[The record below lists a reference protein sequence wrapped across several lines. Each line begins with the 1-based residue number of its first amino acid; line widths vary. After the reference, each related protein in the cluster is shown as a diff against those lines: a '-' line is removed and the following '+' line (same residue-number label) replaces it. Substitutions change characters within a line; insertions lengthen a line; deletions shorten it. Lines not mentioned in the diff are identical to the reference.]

1 MVVDDTIGTGLLFAS
16 LFHEDPENYAIIS
29 NNLYSAQKT
38 YEFLLNFLNEDQV
51 VFFPADELLRAESLS
66 SSRELMAQRLYAMG
80 QLLKPGKKIL
90 VTHPAA
96 LLRYLPDPR
105 EFKAG
110 ILSLKK
116 GQKRP

>member
-1 MVVDDTIGTGLLFAS
+1 VDDTIGTGLLFAS

-90 VTHPAA
+90 VTHPGRPYYVIFLIPKNSKRA
-96 LLRYLPDPR
+96 
-105 EFKAG
+105 
-110 ILSLKK
+110 SSS
-116 GQKRP
+116 QKRGQNRP

>member
-66 SSRELMAQRLYAMG
+66 SSRELMCGYKETDG
-80 QLLKPGKKIL
+80 L
-90 VTHPAA
+90 VAA
-96 LLRYLPDPR
+96 GMLP
-105 EFKAG
+105 
-110 ILSLKK
+110 
-116 GQKRP
+116 